1 MDAAVS
7 SQLDSIPRIRGFL
20 FIQIVLDNCTISIQK
35 RNKFLMNKKIL
46 IGSRG
51 SKLALLYAQKAKDA
65 IIQNTGLSD
74 DDIIIK
80 PISTK
85 GDQVKD
91 QRLSEFGGKGL
102 FSSNIE
108 KELQDKNIDIAVH
121 ALKDLPAIETDGLIT
136 DIFLERNDPKEI
148 LISKDKKKLKELE
161 EKSVVG
167 TSSYRRE
174 FQIKRLRSDI
184 NCKLIRG
191 NVDTRIKKLKEGQYD
206 AIILSSAGI
215 KYLKLEEEISEIFPT
230 GEIIPSAGQGIIA
243 LQCREDDQEI
253 ISLLKKINHEET
265 YKRAHA
271 ERNILKVLE
280 GDCETAIGV
289 HSIIDGNNII
299 VEAELFSLDG
309 SKRFYEKKIVKI
321 DKFREVGNEI
331 GEILKTKSNN
341 SYKR

>member
-1 MDAAVS
+1 M
-7 SQLDSIPRIRGFL
+7 
-20 FIQIVLDNCTISIQK
+20 T
-35 RNKFLMNKKIL
+35 KKII

-51 SKLALLYAQKAKDA
+51 SKLALLYAQKVKDA
-65 IIQNTGLSD
+65 IIQNANLKD
-74 DDIIIK
+74 EDIEIK
-80 PISTK
+80 SITTK
-85 GDQVKD
+85 GDQLKD
-91 QRLSEFGGKGL
+91 VRLSEFGGKGL

-121 ALKDLPAIETDGLIT
+121 ALKDLPAIETDGLLT
-136 DIFLERNDPKEI
+136 DTFLKRSDPKEI
-148 LISKDKKKLKELE
+148 LISRDKKKLKELDV
-161 EKSVVG
+161 KSVVG

-174 FQIKRLRSDI
+174 FQIKKIRPDV

-215 KYLKLEEEISEIFPT
+215 KCLKLENEITEIFST
-230 GEIIPSAGQGIIA
+230 EEIIPSAGQGIIA
-243 LQCREDDQEI
+243 LQCRENDKETV
-253 ISLLKKINHEET
+253 SLLKKINHNET

-280 GDCETAIGV
+280 GDCETAVGA
-289 HSIIDGNNII
+289 HSIIDGDNII

-321 DKFREVGNEI
+321 EKFREIGKEI
-331 GEILKTKSNN
+331 GQILKNKSNN